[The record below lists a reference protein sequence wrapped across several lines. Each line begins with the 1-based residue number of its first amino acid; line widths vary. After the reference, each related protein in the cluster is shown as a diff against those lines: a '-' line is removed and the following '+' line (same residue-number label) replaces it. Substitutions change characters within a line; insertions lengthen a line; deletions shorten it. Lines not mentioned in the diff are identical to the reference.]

1 MHAAFRGH
9 VTCLE
14 LLIESGAQVDP
25 EVTICEKP
33 MMSLGMIGG
42 RGVVVVEGIDE
53 VLGG

>member
-25 EVTICEKP
+25 EVTILKTY
-33 MMSLGMIGG
+33 GFGDDWGKGG
-42 RGVVVVEGIDE
+42 
-53 VLGG
+53 LLL